1 MLGPKPPRLSE
12 DQAETI
18 ALQALSFLLADGKQ
32 ISRFLALTGTSP
44 QDLRDAASTR
54 GVQAA
59 TLEYFLSDEGLLLA
73 FCQQAGLDPGVIA
86 PAHLLLAGANEL

>member
-1 MLGPKPPRLSE
+1 MLGSKPPRLSE

-18 ALQALSFLLADGKQ
+18 ALQALAFLLADEKQ

-54 GVQAA
+54 EVQAA
-59 TLEYFLSDEGLLLA
+59 TLEYVLSDEGLLLA
-73 FCQQAGLDPGVIA
+73 FCQQAGLAPGVIA
-86 PAHLLLAGANEL
+86 PAHYLLAGANEL